1 MSSSPISSKQSM
13 SATSTALP
21 HHPLYDRLMA
31 AGCSGKATAS
41 VGISLRE
48 TLADERRGPAA
59 AVDVS
64 LRETLADERSGL
76 AVAKLKF
83 LSTYDA
89 ADQDAPVIHPAG
101 GAEQVFWKRSEG
113 EMLRVFFT
121 GKRDKQLVYQ
131 EWPGGGGTN
140 TATGPDFHYPPW
152 TSLHRLPDDAELW
165 YFRMQ
170 GPSQGPALIRI

>member
-1 MSSSPISSKQSM
+1 
-13 SATSTALP
+13 
-21 HHPLYDRLMA
+21 MA

-59 AVDVS
+59 AVGVSLRETLERSDPAAAVDVS
-64 LRETLADERSGL
+64 LRETLERSDL
-76 AVAKLKF
+76 AAAKLKF

-170 GPSQGPALIRI
+170 GPSQGPALIRIST

>member
-1 MSSSPISSKQSM
+1 M
-13 SATSTALP
+13 SATSTAP
-21 HHPLYDRLMA
+21 IHPLYDRLMA

-41 VGISLRE
+41 VGPSLKDA
-48 TLADERRGPAA
+48 LAEERKYP
-59 AVDVS
+59 
-64 LRETLADERSGL
+64 TP
-76 AVAKLKF
+76 VAKMEF

-170 GPSQGPALIRI
+170 GPSQGPALIRIST

>member
-1 MSSSPISSKQSM
+1 MSSSPIPSMQSM

-21 HHPLYDRLMA
+21 HHPLYDRLIA

-41 VGISLRE
+41 VGPSLKDA
-48 TLADERRGPAA
+48 LAEERRGPA
-59 AVDVS
+59 S
-64 LRETLADERSGL
+64 AD
-76 AVAKLKF
+76 KLKF
-83 LSTYDA
+83 LSAYDA

-101 GAEQVFWKRSEG
+101 GAEQVFWKRSES

-121 GKRDKQLVYQ
+121 GKRAKQLVYQ

-140 TATGPDFHYPPW
+140 TATFHYPPW

>member
-21 HHPLYDRLMA
+21 HHPLYDRLIA

-41 VGISLRE
+41 VGPSLKDA
-48 TLADERRGPAA
+48 LAEERRGPA
-59 AVDVS
+59 S
-64 LRETLADERSGL
+64 AD
-76 AVAKLKF
+76 KLKF
-83 LSTYDA
+83 LSAYDA
-89 ADQDAPVIHPAG
+89 ADQDAHVIHPAG
-101 GAEQVFWKRSEG
+101 GAEQVFWKRSES

-121 GKRDKQLVYQ
+121 GKRAKQLVYQ

-140 TATGPDFHYPPW
+140 TATFHYPHFHYPPW

>member
-1 MSSSPISSKQSM
+1 MSK
-13 SATSTALP
+13 TKLP
-21 HHPLYDRLMA
+21 PHPLYDRLLA
-31 AGCSGKATAS
+31 AGCNGKATAA

-59 AVDVS
+59 ES
-64 LRETLADERSGL
+64 LHEALERS
-76 AVAKLKF
+76 APAAAKLKF
-83 LSTYDA
+83 LSTYES